1 MAMELY
7 DAQYLLI
14 LAPTLVIALMFL
26 FFWLFM
32 KETSYDEVLARQKR
46 ELKLPPSK
54 PDARKKGDKKK
65 SKKKESSGSSGGG
78 GSGGGGGGESEEDP
92 RDFDLTDAVVNPTP
106 EEEQPLPT
114 PPAPILPAPTPVE
127 PPSAVRER
135 KKKEKKQQQQQV
147 TAPRVTPGPAP
158 TSAPTSIPTP
168 THAPEEPTPIRE
180 VNGSKPTPRKN
191 EPVLPVTKQ
200 PSPPSVEPSGKKK
213 GSQKK
218 QKSEASELAK
228 EKQAD
233 ELQLET
239 KVEQA
244 AVQSRKEIPVA
255 VDAKV
260 QDGTSVP
267 TTSTTSSKKKNSAK
281 KQKTEPVLVNE
292 PPVQASLYI
301 PLTDSDSPA
310 PSSAQKGHHQDAP
323 VKVNAKKQ
331 KNETDKE
338 HSEVKLK
345 DFLAGLRSLALSE
358 EEAVSV
364 AAVLREKSPS
374 ALDAWHRS
382 AAKAEPSAQ
391 QIQERERL
399 LTTLQEE
406 ASIAK
411 EKVKQLSQELQM
423 EKQKTGRVEAL
434 LRDQRGAMEE
444 QLSVM
449 QAKAQNSYQEVQMKF
464 QQAREQLE
472 GQISRLQQE
481 NKILRDAV
489 STATNQMESKQA
501 SELNQLRSERAALI
515 KELSESGSKLQQE
528 DMQRKSLEVNYKQNI
543 SQLEAQLQDAKCRW
557 EELQG
562 FLHSVNADR
571 EKLQANKQELQN
583 KLLAAESEMGNKNK
597 EIQNLHSSLTDMM
610 VTKEEL
616 ERKVMQLLEVSQ
628 RPPPDDSLQVQ
639 DLLTENKSLQVQIEN
654 LQSQVAAQTTTALHI
669 DELQKLLAEKE
680 HQRKSLEDSLNTE
693 RSAGASRENDMQALH
708 TENMML
714 KAELQKAQAQ
724 MAEQASSQLVLD
736 QLQKSAL
743 EKDEKI
749 KTVEKLLEAGLIEVA
764 NKEED
769 LKTLRE
775 KNEALKRGM
784 EALQLQQSQR
794 MPSESVLEELQRV
807 GLRRAASLDGLRVAE
822 DSSQGESEPCKDSY
836 PSTDD
841 DDLDLLYKLRTGE
854 RQPSAF
860 KEVGSSGGD
869 SECDT
874 DPMASLWVQEKDES
888 MRMVQEKLQA
898 EMDKV
903 LSKEKAL
910 KELEKQVDDLRAEV
924 ERARQRENE
933 ETAASRTQLQELR
946 SLLAAKDEEVQTLR
960 KALREATWDTAEKEQ
975 HIQTLQEESSVLR
988 IQLAEQ
994 QQVQAEGPSQELLS
1008 GLLEKEAQLSHL
1020 QTELEELRASLE
1032 LQRRKNNELREK
1044 NWSAMDALSATESM
1058 LQGKLSKTAQE
1069 SQKAVEAAEA
1079 SCREVLHRLLPSVP
1093 LPSSQN
1099 HQEWLQR
1106 FETAAKQVFL
1116 VEPVPAIES
1125 GDTKMLE
1132 EKLKESEEA
1141 QKVLQK
1147 DCETYK
1153 KVLAETEGIL
1163 QRLQNS
1169 VEQEESRWRV
1179 RLEVS
1184 QGELNE
1190 MNLKV
1195 VTLES
1200 EVDRLNSEVGDLEN
1214 LRHDKQHLESELER
1228 AERESA
1234 TYVTEV
1240 RELKDLLTELQSKLD
1255 GSYTEAIRQNEEL
1268 TLLKSQ
1274 LTETLFKLETEEK
1287 ERQKV
1292 AGDLYKAQQ
1301 SLDLIQAE
1309 ILKEVGQA
1317 DLIENSTIA
1326 TQREEMDRR
1335 EKTTAGL
1342 DETVR
1347 ELQQLLQAVNRQLT
1361 KGREADGD
1369 KYTADV

>member
-1 MAMELY
+1 ARENTTRAEKPERDEDDVLLHAAARSPAPSRRLRLLQLHRPPATPRAALTRPREIETRQSGAESGESSSRGRAVTRTQRADIAVPLPVGGNGHTFRMAMELY

-310 PSSAQKGHHQDAP
+310 PTSAQKGHHQDAP

-374 ALDAWHRS
+374 ALDAWHR
-382 AAKAEPSAQ
+382 
-391 QIQERERL
+391 
-399 LTTLQEE
+399 
-406 ASIAK
+406 
-411 EKVKQLSQELQM
+411 ELQM

-639 DLLTENKSLQVQIEN
+639 VQDLLTENKSLQVQIEN

-794 MPSESVLEELQRV
+794 VPHPLFTFLPVDPMIFVAFQHSVLHLAIFSPSRLAPMPSESVLEELQRV
-807 GLRRAASLDGLRVAE
+807 
-822 DSSQGESEPCKDSY
+822 
-836 PSTDD
+836 
-841 DDLDLLYKLRTGE
+841 
-854 RQPSAF
+854 
-860 KEVGSSGGD
+860 
-869 SECDT
+869 
-874 DPMASLWVQEKDES
+874 VQEKDES

-994 QQVQAEGPSQELLS
+994 QVQAEGPSQELLS

-1032 LQRRKNNELREK
+1032 LQRRKNN
-1044 NWSAMDALSATESM
+1044 
-1058 LQGKLSKTAQE
+1058 E

-1125 GDTKMLE
+1125 EDTKMLE

>member
-639 DLLTENKSLQVQIEN
+639 VQDLLTENKSLQVQIEN

-807 GLRRAASLDGLRVAE
+807 
-822 DSSQGESEPCKDSY
+822 
-836 PSTDD
+836 
-841 DDLDLLYKLRTGE
+841 
-854 RQPSAF
+854 
-860 KEVGSSGGD
+860 
-869 SECDT
+869 
-874 DPMASLWVQEKDES
+874 VQEKDES

>member
-639 DLLTENKSLQVQIEN
+639 VQDLLTENKSLQVQIEN

-807 GLRRAASLDGLRVAE
+807 
-822 DSSQGESEPCKDSY
+822 
-836 PSTDD
+836 
-841 DDLDLLYKLRTGE
+841 
-854 RQPSAF
+854 
-860 KEVGSSGGD
+860 
-869 SECDT
+869 
-874 DPMASLWVQEKDES
+874 VQEKDES

-1032 LQRRKNNELREK
+1032 LQRRKNN
-1044 NWSAMDALSATESM
+1044 
-1058 LQGKLSKTAQE
+1058 E

-1240 RELKDLLTELQSKLD
+1240 RELK
-1255 GSYTEAIRQNEEL
+1255 
-1268 TLLKSQ
+1268 SQ

-1326 TQREEMDRR
+1326 TQR
-1335 EKTTAGL
+1335 
-1342 DETVR
+1342 
-1347 ELQQLLQAVNRQLT
+1347 
-1361 KGREADGD
+1361 DGD